1 LPPRNK
7 YPFYAFR
14 VWQGMSAGVFAR
26 ILSRNRFAVSPSR
39 LWFAVQLG
47 VHSVGSSMLGVVQ
60 RLLFA
65 KRIKR
70 AGLAQAPLI
79 IIGHWRTGTTHL
91 HELLCLDERL
101 TAPTSFECAAPAHF
115 LVSGPLLRWLPFYA
129 PSKRP
134 MDDMEAG
141 FDKPQEDEFALM
153 NLGVNSPYESLMFPN
168 HRPHHLDYVTLTKL
182 TPEEMTAWSRGL
194 LKFLRSV
201 NYRSSR
207 AKAAPL
213 QPQRIVLKS
222 PLHTARLRVL
232 RTLFPQAQ
240 FIHLVR
246 HPDDVFASTILTW
259 KALYETQGLQKPRF
273 GAQPDGAP
281 DIKQYVLDM
290 MELLYRDFA
299 DETAAIPAQQF
310 CQVRYEDLIRAP
322 LAEIERVYRHFGL
335 EFSNALRAELERH
348 LQTLADYKPN
358 QLAIS
363 ERDKAEVRRRWGWY
377 FERFGYQRSE
387 L

>member
-1 LPPRNK
+1 
-7 YPFYAFR
+7 
-14 VWQGMSAGVFAR
+14 MSAGVFAR

-39 LWFAVQLG
+39 LWFAAQLG
-47 VHSVGSSMLGVVQ
+47 VHSVGSSMLGAIQ
-60 RLLFA
+60 HLFFA
-65 KRIKR
+65 KSIKR
-70 AGLAQAPLI
+70 AGLAHAPLI

-153 NLGVNSPYESLMFPN
+153 NLGVNSPYESMMFPN
-168 HRPHHLDYVTLTKL
+168 HRPHHLDYVTLAKL

-207 AKAAPL
+207 AKVAPL

-246 HPDDVFASTILTW
+246 HPDDLFASTILTW

-273 GAQPDGAP
+273 GAQPDGTP

-299 DETAAIPAQQF
+299 DEAAAIPAQQF
-310 CQVRYEDLIRAP
+310 CQVRYEDLVRDP
-322 LAEIERVYRHFGL
+322 LAEIERIYRHFRL

-363 ERDKAEVRRRWGWY
+363 ERDKTEIRRRWGWY

-387 L
+387 LG

>member
-1 LPPRNK
+1 MP
-7 YPFYAFR
+7 
-14 VWQGMSAGVFAR
+14 AGVFAR
-26 ILSRNRFAVSPSR
+26 ILVRNRFAVSPSR
-39 LWFAVQLG
+39 LWFAAQLG
-47 VHSVGSSMLGVVQ
+47 VHGVFSSMLGAVQ
-60 RLLFA
+60 HLLFA
-65 KRIKR
+65 KAIKR
-70 AGLAQAPLI
+70 AVLTQAPLI

-91 HELLCLDERL
+91 HELLCLDDRL

-115 LVSGPLLRWLPFYA
+115 LISGPLLRWLPFYA
-129 PSKRP
+129 PRKRP
-134 MDDMEAG
+134 MDDMAAG

-153 NLGVNSPYESLMFPN
+153 NLGVNSPYESIMFPN

-182 TPEEMTAWSRGL
+182 TPEEKTAWARGL
-194 LKFLRSV
+194 LKLLKSV
-201 NYRSSR
+201 NYRSGR
-207 AKAAPL
+207 AKEGP
-213 QPQRIVLKS
+213 QSQRIVLKS

-240 FIHLVR
+240 YIHLVR

-273 GAQPDGAP
+273 GARPNGAP

-290 MELLYRDFA
+290 MELLYSDFSTEA
-299 DETAAIPAQQF
+299 AAIPPEQF
-310 CQVRYEDLIRAP
+310 CQVRYEDLVRTP
-322 LAEIERVYRHFGL
+322 VAEIERIYRHFGIEL
-335 EFSNALRAELERH
+335 SNALRAELERH

-377 FERFGYQRSE
+377 FERFGYQKSE
-387 L
+387 VG